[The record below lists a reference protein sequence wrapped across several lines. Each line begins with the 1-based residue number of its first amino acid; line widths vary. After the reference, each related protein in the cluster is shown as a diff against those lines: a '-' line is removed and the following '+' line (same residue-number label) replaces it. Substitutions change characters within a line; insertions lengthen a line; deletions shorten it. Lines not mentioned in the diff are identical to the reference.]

1 MKAFGPP
8 GWTPPISALAAA
20 GAAEPT
26 SAFASSHIFPFGTVH
41 SQAPL
46 LSFEGRRYA
55 TAGGWMEKKK
65 LIVCTALVG
74 VSLITATRAFA
85 QGPAGTDSSGVHS
98 RSL

>member
-1 MKAFGPP
+1 
-8 GWTPPISALAAA
+8 
-20 GAAEPT
+20 
-26 SAFASSHIFPFGTVH
+26 
-41 SQAPL
+41 
-46 LSFEGRRYA
+46 
-55 TAGGWMEKKK
+55 MEKKK